1 MKIWTK
7 GIMTGLLAG
16 GVILASLPAWAE
28 PNRPD
33 FGQGEMRQ
41 ERPINQ
47 GVPSGQFTPGEFRR
61 LDNQQGRIN
70 PAAARMQ
77 AEGRLNR
84 PEPARPNQMWNRSN
98 RGIYQYRHNNFR
110 QANFRRANFRR
121 ANFRQNN
128 FGQPR
133 FGQNNFRHNN
143 FGQPHFGQ
151 NNYRHNNFGQARFGQ
166 NNFRHNYFRQANWR
180 PGWR

>member
-33 FGQGEMRQ
+33 FDQRAMRQ

-61 LDNQQGRIN
+61 LDNQPGRIN

-77 AEGRLNR
+77 ADGRLNR
-84 PEPARPNQMWNRSN
+84 AMPARPNRMMNRSDRN
-98 RGIYQYRHNNFR
+98 IHQYRHNHQYHHNNFR
-110 QANFRRANFRR
+110 QANFRQNHFRR

-128 FGQPR
+128 FGQAQ
-133 FGQNNFRHNN
+133 FGHY
-143 FGQPHFGQ
+143 
-151 NNYRHNNFGQARFGQ
+151 NYRHNNFGQTHFGQ
-166 NNFRHNYFRQANWR
+166 NNFRHNYSRQANWG
-180 PGWR
+180 PGRR